1 MNAPISIR
9 SANERKNDAIIRAL
23 KRDHAIAWEHVG
35 GLSAPAKMPG
45 LGYSLPASQCQTG
58 AKLAKVKGSTCH
70 GCYAMR
76 GNYLYP
82 NVQKSLWARLDSL
95 VYLDAWQAAISE
107 LIEAALALGLEP
119 FWRWH
124 DSGDVQSVEH
134 LRAIVAIANAFPQ
147 VSFWL
152 PTREYAHVKNALASG
167 TVFPAN
173 LCVRLSAH
181 MVDGKAPD
189 MGLPVST
196 VHNGAFVHP
205 TAHNC
210 PAPTQG
216 NFCGDCRACWQ
227 PSVPHVSYAK
237 H

>member
-9 SANERKNDAIIRAL
+9 TANERKTGAVIRAL
-23 KRDHAIAWEHVG
+23 KRDHSIAWEHVG

-58 AKLAKVKGSTCH
+58 SKLAQVKGSTCH

-76 GNYLYP
+76 GNYLYG
-82 NVQKSLWARLDSL
+82 NVQRALWGRLDSL
-95 VYLDAWQAAISE
+95 VYIDAWRAAMCE
-107 LIEAALALGLEP
+107 LIEAAMAQGIDP
-119 FWRWH
+119 YFRWH
-124 DSGDVQSVEH
+124 DSGDVQSVAH
-134 LRAIVAIANAFPQ
+134 LRAIVAIARQFPQ

-152 PTREYAHVKNALASG
+152 PTREYPHVKNFLCFG
-167 TVFPAN
+167 TFPPN

-181 MVDGKAPD
+181 MVDGKAPA

-196 VHNGAFVHP
+196 VHRDSAPQGHA
-205 TAHNC
+205 C
-210 PAPTQG
+210 PAPSQG
-216 NFCGDCRACWQ
+216 NFCGDCRACW
-227 PSVPHVSYAK
+227 SNDVPQVSYAK